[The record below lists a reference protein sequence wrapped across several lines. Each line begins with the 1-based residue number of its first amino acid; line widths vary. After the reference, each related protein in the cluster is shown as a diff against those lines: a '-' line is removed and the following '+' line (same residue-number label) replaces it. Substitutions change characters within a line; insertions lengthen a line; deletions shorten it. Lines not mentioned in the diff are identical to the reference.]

1 MFEAVEATMSLIK
14 GGYAVVVLIKGVG
27 MLAFRDPHGI
37 RYFSDFVDF
46 VDFVDFIY
54 LIDSPLC
61 FGTKTREDGRVSEFA
76 AASESIALEAV
87 GLSREGTLLSM
98 NE

>member
-1 MFEAVEATMSLIK
+1 MSLIK

-37 RYFSDFVDF
+37 RYFLLFCFFAFFAFFDV
-46 VDFVDFIY
+46 IG
-54 LIDSPLC
+54 SPLC
-61 FGTKTREDGRVSEFA
+61 FGTKTREDGRISEFA

-87 GLSREGTLLSM
+87 GISREGMSLKM